1 MALDRLDGLLAKVEA
16 TYATDSVPVIADD
29 GVLVDDRLW
38 TPANPTH
45 AFENT
50 REDAASGSLFSLFP
64 ATPRGRIIEFE
75 ITWDA
80 RGAGSAYSLTNLP
93 EADPLLQA
101 SGLARVDDFTVSA
114 EKVTYSPSATPTGS
128 ATVYIYAGGVLYRIV
143 GCRGVLRIPIVAGEQ
158 SRFVFAMMGILVTD
172 PATTP
177 LPVIVYDSTIAPPSV
192 NMALDIGSGVWSP
205 DAFRFELQG
214 GQDIQRLDSVNAVE
228 GVSSFEIVGFDP
240 MATLNAR
247 TTLLATYD
255 PYADVRARTTRTIDI
270 QAGTVQYNKWDLAII
285 DAYVRDPSHSV
296 DNGVVAWDLEYILQ
310 DYALKFD

>member
-1 MALDRLDGLLAKVEA
+1 MALDRLDGLLAKLEV

-50 REDAASGSLFSLFP
+50 REEAASGSLFSLFP
-64 ATPRGRIIEFE
+64 ATPRGRIVEFE

-80 RGAGSAYSLTNLP
+80 RGAGAVYSSTVLP

-101 SGLARVDDFTVSA
+101 CGLARVDDFAGGS
-114 EKVTYSPSATPTGS
+114 ENIIYSPSATPTAS
-128 ATVYIYAGGVLYRIV
+128 ATVYIYAGGQLIRIV
-143 GCRGVLRIPIVAGEQ
+143 GCRGVLRIPVIAGEQ
-158 SRFVFAMMGILVTD
+158 SRFVFSMMGIVVTD
-172 PATTP
+172 PATTA

-192 NMALDIGSGVWSP
+192 NMALDVDTGLWSP
-205 DAFRFELQG
+205 EAFRFELQG

-240 MATLNAR
+240 IAAINAR
-247 TTLLATYD
+247 TTILSTYD
-255 PYADVRARTTRTIDI
+255 PYADMRARTSRAIDI
-270 QAGTVQYNKWDLAII
+270 QAGTIQYNKWDIAIV